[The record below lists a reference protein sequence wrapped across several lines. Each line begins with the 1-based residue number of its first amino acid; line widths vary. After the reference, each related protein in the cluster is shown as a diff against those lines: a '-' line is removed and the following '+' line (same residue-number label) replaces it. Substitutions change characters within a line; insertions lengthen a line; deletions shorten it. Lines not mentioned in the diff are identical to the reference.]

1 MQEVNQVTAQ
11 YIPFTQA
18 SSSIFFILQQLNVL
32 NHFYQFSLQE
42 WETFLNSTNHENVV
56 STVWPDAS
64 SALDS
69 ICQLLLLK
77 CLRPNRML
85 SGIAIYVSKVF
96 NAKFLVESSYNFHS
110 VVTNKINSLIP
121 EGYRLA
127 NQAIAAAIQ
136 TGSWVLLKN
145 VHLASSWLS
154 QLEKS
159 LQSLNPPKSFRLFL
173 TMETNSSIPVNI
185 LCQSVLIMNEPPP
198 GICAHLVDCPQSIS
212 PSRLA
217 TGPKEK
223 VRLYLLLAWLHTVV
237 QKRLRYCPLGWSK
250 IYEFNDSDLKAAMS
264 MIDLWMIDPAHLPW
278 AALWVLL
285 RQAVYGGGVN
295 SNWYQKLLDSF
306 VDSLFNP
313 GAFEVGYHLVNP
325 ISDKEGLIIAEG
337 SQLEHFVT
345 WAQALSKREPPHW
358 LSLPPNTEA
367 LISTTHTTRKLKATG
382 LSRHGA
388 PTQAQA
394 NLVPQPWHVLG
405 PVAPKFL
412 VVVRVP
418 KIFVTFIEDE
428 LVGEAPNQAKTSSDN
443 TSSQPGRMRQ
453 MERTS
458 KEFLKSLNPNLPD
471 LNLESNNLNDPLFRF
486 FEREIAL
493 GQKVLAV
500 IRKDSIELIAVCNGE
515 IKQTNPLTS
524 LIGEITKSLNLESD
538 NFKDLICLGLLFS
551 LDSVSDEIQ
560 VNGFKLQGLII
571 QGGCLKELRL
581 ELNEGGDYLPNGTIL
596 QWIQTNQPRKDKQ

>member
-1 MQEVNQVTAQ
+1 MRKLHLITYTLSTNLNTRANSSSAHTPIPNLQSIKISLLESEAADVAKEVKETDIVMQEVNQVTAQ

-264 MIDLWMIDPAHLPW
+264 MIDLWMVAT
-278 AALWVLL
+278 AK
-285 RQAVYGGGVN
+285 AVYGGGVN

-394 NLVPQPWHVLG
+394 NLCVSMVVHPGVPLYTQGAHHGVPHNRLG
-405 PVAPKFL
+405 AWL
-412 VVVRVP
+412 
-418 KIFVTFIEDE
+418 
-428 LVGEAPNQAKTSSDN
+428 
-443 TSSQPGRMRQ
+443 
-453 MERTS
+453 
-458 KEFLKSLNPNLPD
+458 
-471 LNLESNNLNDPLFRF
+471 
-486 FEREIAL
+486 
-493 GQKVLAV
+493 
-500 IRKDSIELIAVCNGE
+500 
-515 IKQTNPLTS
+515 
-524 LIGEITKSLNLESD
+524 
-538 NFKDLICLGLLFS
+538 
-551 LDSVSDEIQ
+551 
-560 VNGFKLQGLII
+560 KLQ
-571 QGGCLKELRL
+571 
-581 ELNEGGDYLPNGTIL
+581 T
-596 QWIQTNQPRKDKQ
+596 

>member
-1 MQEVNQVTAQ
+1 MRKLHLITYTLSTNLNTRANSSSAHTPIPNLQSIKISLLESEAADVAKEVKETDIVMQEVNQVTAQ

-394 NLVPQPWHVLG
+394 NLFQNL
-405 PVAPKFL
+405 
-412 VVVRVP
+412 
-418 KIFVTFIEDE
+418 VTFIEDE

-524 LIGEITKSLNLESD
+524 LIGEITRM
-538 NFKDLICLGLLFS
+538 I
-551 LDSVSDEIQ
+551 
-560 VNGFKLQGLII
+560 
-571 QGGCLKELRL
+571 
-581 ELNEGGDYLPNGTIL
+581 PAH
-596 QWIQTNQPRKDKQ
+596 